1 MYITMY
7 PQSYNLTPKFLS
19 AAFDLD
25 PQSIT
30 TTFCLVFCFD
40 PSSMNCH
47 LPECN
52 RAILF
57 LQWLDIC
64 FGIVHTKFHD
74 PRWKIMAPKN
84 LQSFLFLLKK
94 TFFGTQLSSVA
105 EATIFHLGSQN
116 FVCTISI
123 LYIYLPTAKIF
134 CSSTVR
140 EVAISIGSPVRFSA
154 GHLKCNI

>member
-1 MYITMY
+1 
-7 PQSYNLTPKFLS
+7 
-19 AAFDLD
+19 
-25 PQSIT
+25 
-30 TTFCLVFCFD
+30 
-40 PSSMNCH
+40 MNCH

-94 TFFGTQLSSVA
+94 TIYGTQLSSVA

-116 FVCTISI
+116 FMCTISK
-123 LYIYLPTAKIF
+123 LYIYLPTAKFFALAQSGRWQFQFEVRSVFPPDIWNVTF
-134 CSSTVR
+134 NALTV
-140 EVAISIGSPVRFSA
+140 VTDYFFKFF
-154 GHLKCNI
+154 LWN